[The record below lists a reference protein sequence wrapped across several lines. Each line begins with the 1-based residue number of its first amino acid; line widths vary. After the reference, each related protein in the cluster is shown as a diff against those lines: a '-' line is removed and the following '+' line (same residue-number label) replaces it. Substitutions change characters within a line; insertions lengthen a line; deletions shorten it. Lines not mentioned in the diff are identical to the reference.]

1 MSLGTG
7 IAIAG
12 MWLAVT
18 VISCTALI
26 RADSEWVPYVVL
38 GALFVAWFLTDNIVE
53 AGRRG
58 DCDEQEGD
66 GKESPQVN

>member
-38 GALFVAWFLTDNIVE
+38 GALFVAWFHTDNILE
-53 AGRRG
+53 AGRRDDRG
-58 DCDEQEGD
+58 EQDGE
-66 GKESPQVN
+66 GKESSQAN